1 MRFLDTNIIIRFLTG
16 DDPAKASDCY
26 ALFQRLGSGAES
38 VTTSEVI
45 IAEVVYVL
53 SSRAQYGLSHA
64 DIRGRLLPLLA
75 ARGLRLLQKR
85 VCLRALDLYAAHP
98 FLDYEDALSVAYM
111 EHERIAEL
119 YSYDRGFDRVTGV
132 QRVEPQP

>member
-1 MRFLDTNIIIRFLTG
+1 MRFLDTNIIIRFLTR
-16 DDPAKASDCY
+16 DDPVKSADCH
-26 ALFQRLGSGAES
+26 ALFQRLASGAES

-53 SSRAQYGLSHA
+53 SSRSQYGLTNA

-75 ARGLRLLQKR
+75 ARGLRLPQKR

-98 FLDYEDALSVAYM
+98 FLDYEDALTIAHM
-111 EHERIAEL
+111 EQEGITEL
-119 YSYDRGFDRVTGV
+119 YSYDGDFDRVAGV